1 MTLALAVG
9 GRRDEDVPERIQSI
23 SDISACSARGLW
35 EQEPEREGGE
45 QRENRWDHML
55 RIEIDA
61 DSRQRGRVSRV
72 GGEQRIVACNFLSP
86 LVLLPA
92 LAVLVRAR
100 VDCVSDGV

>member
-1 MTLALAVG
+1 MTLALTVG
-9 GRRDEDVPERIQSI
+9 GRRDEDVPESIQSI

-35 EQEPEREGGE
+35 EKGPERGGGE

-72 GGEQRIVACNFLSP
+72 GESKE
-86 LVLLPA
+86 
-92 LAVLVRAR
+92 
-100 VDCVSDGV
+100 